1 MNTKQ
6 IQHLFSRAGFGITP
20 IQLESVSGSSKIA
33 IVKKLFSNS
42 KEINPLNLD
51 LTEFESI
58 NPQELFKDKRAIK
71 QFLNKSR
78 IKLKNLNIAWIERL
92 MSSETLL
99 RERMTLFW
107 ANHFVCRDNNVI
119 FVEQYQNTLRK
130 HALGDF
136 REFVKAISKEPAMI
150 KYLNNKQNVK
160 RKPNENFARELME
173 LFTLGKGQYTEKD
186 IKESAR
192 AFTGYYH
199 NFNAEFVF
207 RKPQHDYELKSFMGK
222 QGRFDG
228 DDIIDIILSQRQ
240 CAQFI
245 CEKIYQ
251 NFVNDKINEKHVDL
265 MVEEFYP
272 KYDIGQLM
280 QFVFMS
286 EWFYEANN
294 IGALIKSPMELLVG
308 INTLI
313 PLKFKRPNDLFAI
326 QNLLGQLLLS
336 PPNVAGWKGGKA
348 WINSNT
354 ILSRLRLPSI
364 LLTNAHISLKEKG
377 EFNDM
382 LSELIKENMKGKK
395 LFEVE
400 KDLDTFKENFDKVS
414 VDELSNYVIA
424 GRINSGTK
432 KYMDTLGKSSKFDHC
447 VQLMSLPEYQMC

>member
-1 MNTKQ
+1 MNTKH

-20 IQLESVSGSSKIA
+20 IQLESLSNVSKTD
-33 IVKKLFSNS
+33 VVEQLFSES
-42 KEINPLNLD
+42 KDINPLTID
-51 LTEFESI
+51 LTEFDSI
-58 NPQELFKDKRAIK
+58 NSKELFKDKKAIK
-71 QFLNKSR
+71 QFLYRCR
-78 IKLKNLNIAWIERL
+78 IKSKELNIAWIERL
-92 MSSETLL
+92 MSSESLL

-107 ANHFVCRDNNVI
+107 TNHFVCRDNNVI

-130 HALGDF
+130 YAFGNF
-136 REFVKAISKEPAMI
+136 RDFVKAISKEPAMI

-160 RKPNENFARELME
+160 QKPNENFARELME
-173 LFTLGKGQYTEKD
+173 LFTLGKGQYSEKD

-192 AFTGYYH
+192 AFTGYFH
-199 NFNAEFVF
+199 SFKADFVF
-207 RKPQHDYELKSFMGK
+207 RNLKHDYEVKSFMGK
-222 QGRFDG
+222 QGRFNG
-228 DDIIDIILSQRQ
+228 DDIIDIILSQKQ

-245 CEKIYQ
+245 CEKIYR

-265 MVEEFYP
+265 MVKEFYP

-286 EWFYEANN
+286 DWFYESNN
-294 IGALIKSPMELLVG
+294 IGALIKSPIELLVG
-308 INTLI
+308 INTVI
-313 PLKFKRPNDLFAI
+313 PLKFKRPNDLFVI
-326 QNLLGQLLLS
+326 QNLLGQVLLT

-382 LSELIKENMKGKK
+382 LSELIKKNMNGKK

-400 KDLDTFKENFDKVS
+400 TDLDTFKKNFDNIS
-414 VDELSNYVIA
+414 VDNLSSYVIA
-424 GRINSGTK
+424 GTFNSGTK
-432 KYMDTLGKSSKFDHC
+432 AYMETLGKSSKFDHC